1 MRILIVLAL
10 AAVLTTGAAHD
21 DLGAHTVDDGMPEW
35 SCCIVGAALP
45 SNDIVLIACANQ
57 NGGVLTGWCSP
68 KSKLTNCPPFQ
79 GLPHCFDFVG
89 DAFGPG
95 F

>member
-1 MRILIVLAL
+1 MRMLIVLAL
-10 AAVLTTGAAHD
+10 AAVLTAAAHD

-35 SCCIVGAALP
+35 SCCIVGDALP

-57 NGGVLTGWCSP
+57 YGGVLTGWCSP
-68 KSKLTNCPPFQ
+68 KSKLANCPPFQ
-79 GLPHCFDFVG
+79 GLPHCLDFVS
-89 DAFGPG
+89 DTFAPG